1 MRSVLAKSLY
11 IGLAALSLGGVAV
24 ATTTATAQAASKK
37 PATIVSKE
45 SLGKDAKSV
54 EVTGMNAIY
63 TKPGTVKGAKRVA
76 SKTQVKKLAN
86 SKRSADTFHAY
97 HMAVTNRGTVYY
109 KIVSMNGKYRGYIYG
124 GRVKGAM
131 VAGIRTTK
139 TVTSATMPTRMT
151 GFRLKNVDKN
161 TLWTAPKNTEYR
173 AHKVSLYGVG
183 KDDTFKVSKAEKKTK
198 EGTLYYYVTDE
209 KNAAVSGWIYAGDGY
224 KDATTTEFGGLTLKL
239 SEAAATNDNSVRV
252 IYRDASSKKEIGT
265 STWITKAEKTHAGD
279 KVNHTVAAV
288 TPETP
293 TDDKGKNPVPAPTQ
307 PKPDTN
313 ANQSTNKAK
322 MVKAASDEVST
333 PTNVAGVT
341 LSKFITA
348 SVPAGYRVASSVN
361 ADTLANAATYGNN
374 VYVDVTASA
383 TSKVVL
389 TAETVNN
396 KVDGKD
402 VKITNGLKDN
412 TKLKSSDMSLSITP
426 AAKELLTG
434 NKGVVFSTDT
444 LTNIAAGIGSKD
456 THTAEGTKTY
466 YDANAKGYH
475 YVYTLNTKAFPTDNR
490 HAIAGDDLSATF
502 SAQLVANPAQGATN
516 DNSWI
521 VTK

>member
-45 SLGKDAKSV
+45 ALGKDAKSV

-76 SKTQVKKLAN
+76 SKAQVKKLAN

-161 TLWTAPKNTEYR
+161 TLWTAPKNTEYK

-252 IYRDASSKKEIGT
+252 IYRDASSKKEVGT

-279 KVNHTVAAV
+279 KVNPTVAAV
-288 TPETP
+288 TPDTP
-293 TDDKGKNPVPAPTQ
+293 AGDKTPAPAQ
-307 PKPDTN
+307 PSKP
-313 ANQSTNKAK
+313 AENKMA
-322 MVKAASDEVST
+322 KAATSDA

-341 LSKFITA
+341 LSKFITGN
-348 SVPAGYRVASSVN
+348 VPAGYRVAKTVN

-389 TAETVNN
+389 TAEKVVNKIGDKDI
-396 KVDGKD
+396 KV
-402 VKITNGLKDN
+402 TNGLKDN
-412 TKLKSSDMSLSITP
+412 TKLKASDMSLSISS
-426 AAKELLTG
+426 AAKDLLTG
-434 NKGVVFSTDT
+434 NKGIVFSSDD
-444 LTNIAAGIGSKD
+444 LTAIAKGIGTKVEN
-456 THTAEGTKTY
+456 AENSAVGTKTY
-466 YDANAKGYH
+466 FDANAKAYH
-475 YVYTLNTKAFPTDNR
+475 YVFTLNVSAFPNDNR
-490 HAIAGDDLSATF
+490 HAVAGDDLSATF
-502 SAQLVANPAQGATN
+502 TAQLIEGSVQGATN